1 MQDGIYLIEDI
12 LGSAGD
18 TKTLVTPA
26 YNYRGTTLSAHDNWV
41 PVGSEYWWD
50 HMGQFNLVQDDDA
63 FWISTHEYIKSFS
76 FDVQECYYN
85 YGLGYACPQHYD
97 TGCWIDPE
105 YNVWCNYYES
115 KWTGYDYAAYCN
127 LYAMYQTGFN
137 FPQRATDYGNAYK
150 ILAGDAVA
158 RFGFPDPTPDGDIV
172 SVAVWAEVRGSV
184 KIRLNSTYGDAT
196 SGTHMFAWESLVYN
210 EKPGGGAWAWSDIN
224 ALTAGVYLT
233 YDYYGSGACRR
244 LKVVI
249 TTTTTEITLWPNS
262 DVDVYDSMPMIG
274 NYLED
279 IELCDRIIDEVIDDY
294 YYLRGP
300 FLYTNKVD
308 DTYQNSYY
316 TSDLSEVAPAFSE
329 IDSIKVTFGFVGSAL
344 DADNTSYVRPFL
356 EIGGT
361 KYYGAAHG
369 GIDDTFTYREFEET
383 WATNP
388 ATGEAWD
395 YDTYKALKFGVHAWY
410 DDESDGSYLL
420 LLYATT
426 SYQERKIA
434 PTYSP
439 VPAKLICWRSEEQSN
454 LAPDDLQF
462 LSEVPVPERARIA
475 YFKDGNIEF
484 AGFVWSC
491 RSEGGIYHITAKS
504 YQALLDYRFFSNLN
518 VAPQLNSLS
527 HKLTLDEILSS
538 DPPTKPLHYYIGE
551 TFSKD
556 VEESSSYH
564 SWEYT
569 NVEKMWMSHES
580 PIGMF
585 WFINSWVPAGSG
597 DSSGKIPHFGPMTA
611 GRAVY
616 GLDRMISQT
625 LFEYNSYVGATGVQE
640 YAYNPSTGAGTY
652 TTLPYLVYGVADNGG
667 CEGNI
672 GYKGYSPGY
681 PPAGLRKL
689 AKHTS
694 STCTDEQYYPAAD
707 GGLYVEP
714 WPGSQEILIDDAMD
728 CYIDLDENDAGD
740 LYCNEVLTLSG
751 PAKSNLVQIFEL
763 AGLEICAHPAIDGRL
778 HLTAKYSNGRGSETE
793 PLFEFINGGNCQI
806 ETTTATDPPIDV
818 VAGYDV
824 GVRAALDLQ
833 QTDARFVK
841 VVQTDRTGW
850 DLDDYLNLR
859 LDSDSQEWRIT
870 AGSEHSHLRPMDWIT
885 TDGVPVRIRAIDHYP
900 DQTVITAGKKL
911 INLSEKFGEWRHK
924 LVNSDESNVISSL
937 EFTSTAASK
946 SQAFTV
952 KAGDYQ
958 RGDWTA
964 RLTLS
969 WDLTVP
975 DEETVAEVT
984 ATPKAYVTIG
994 GKVIHPGT
1002 FLLTSKSGSVTFDIS
1017 DACSKSTTSDTSN
1030 TVIVY
1035 LVDSLTASASPTFYH
1050 TITGKINQ
1058 LRVAAVLSNA

>member
-1 MQDGIYLIEDI
+1 MQDGIYLIEDS

-50 HMGQFNLVQDDDA
+50 HMGQFNFVQDDDA
-63 FWISTHEYIKSFS
+63 FWITTHEYIKRTSFN
-76 FDVQECYYN
+76 VQDCPTDWGIGCPYKGYWANCVPCDQSEERFMPGSVLWCWAYN
-85 YGLGYACPQHYD
+85 IRCDSTPTLFWKQAVDFGD
-97 TGCWIDPE
+97 
-105 YNVWCNYYES
+105 
-115 KWTGYDYAAYCN
+115 
-127 LYAMYQTGFN
+127 
-137 FPQRATDYGNAYK
+137 AYK
-150 ILAGDAVA
+150 ILAVDAIA
-158 RFGFPDPTPDGDIV
+158 SFGFPDPTPDGDIV

-184 KIRLNSTYGDAT
+184 KIRLNSTYGAAT

-233 YDYYGSGACRR
+233 YDYHGSGACRR

-249 TTTTTEITLWPNS
+249 TTTTAEITLWPNS
-262 DVDVYDSMPMIG
+262 DVGVYYSMPMIG

-294 YYLRGP
+294 LYLRGP

-308 DTYQNSYY
+308 DTYKNSYY

-329 IDSIKVTFGFVGSAL
+329 IDSIKVTFGFVGRSEGSAYIR
-344 DADNTSYVRPFL
+344 AYL
-356 EIGGT
+356 EIGGV
-361 KYYGAAHG
+361 KYYGSSHG
-369 GIDDTFTYREFEET
+369 DFGTSYEYQEFDET
-383 WATNP
+383 WNTNP

-410 DDESDGSYLL
+410 GSGAGYLESSYLL
-420 LLYATT
+420 KLYATT
-426 SYQERKIA
+426 TYQERKFA

-462 LSEVPVPERARIA
+462 LSEVPIPERARIA
-475 YFKDGNIEF
+475 YFLHGNIEF
-484 AGFVWSC
+484 AGIVWSC
-491 RSEGGIYHITAKS
+491 RSEGGVYLITAKG
-504 YQALLDYRFFSNLN
+504 YQALLDYRFFPNLN

-538 DPPTKPLHYYIGE
+538 EPPTKPLHYYIGE

-556 VEESSSYH
+556 DNEGWAHDWV
-564 SWEYT
+564 YT
-569 NVEKMWMSHES
+569 NVEKLWLSHES

-585 WFINSWVPAGSG
+585 WFINSWIPAGSG
-597 DSSGKIPHFGPMTA
+597 DSSGKIPHFGPMAT

-625 LFEYNSYVGATGVQE
+625 TFEYNSYVGVYTYNYSYSWPGPGV
-640 YAYNPSTGAGTY
+640 Y
-652 TTLPYLVYGVADNGG
+652 TEIPYQIYGIADNGG
-667 CEGNI
+667 CIGNK

-694 STCTDEQYYPAAD
+694 SSCTDEQYYPAAD

-714 WPGSQEILIDDAMD
+714 WPGSQEILIDGAMD

-751 PAKSNLVQIFEL
+751 TAKSNLVQIFEL
-763 AGLEICAHPAIDGRL
+763 AGLEICARPAIDGRL
-778 HLTAKYSNGRGSETE
+778 HLTAKYSNGRGSEAE
-793 PLFEFINGGNCQI
+793 PLFEFVNGENCHI
-806 ETTTATDPPIDV
+806 ETSTATDPPIDV
-818 VAGYDV
+818 AAGHDV
-824 GVRAALDLQ
+824 GVRAVLDLQ

-841 VVQTDRTGW
+841 AVQTDRTGW
-850 DLDDYLNLR
+850 DLDNYLNAV
-859 LDSDSQEWRIT
+859 LDSDSQEWKI
-870 AGSEHSHLRPMDWIT
+870 AAAPEHSHLRPLDWISA
-885 TDGVPVRIRAIDHYP
+885 DGIPVRIRAIDRYP
-900 DQTVITAGKKL
+900 GETVITAGKSL
-911 INLSEKFGEWRHK
+911 INLSEKWGEWRHK
-924 LVNSDESNVISSL
+924 LVTSDESNVISSL

-946 SQAFTV
+946 SQAFTI
-952 KAGDYQ
+952 KAKDYM

-975 DEETVAEVT
+975 DEDTVAEVT

-994 GKVIHPGT
+994 SKVIHPGK
-1002 FLLTSKSGSVTFDIS
+1002 FLLYGKSGSVTFDIS

-1050 TITGKINQ
+1050 TITGKIDQ
-1058 LRVAAVLSNA
+1058 LRVAAVLTNA